1 MTAQLRERIVGPGS
15 AEVWLLPPLHLLE
28 PSSERGVLQIIE
40 RIRHVATSIKDLP
53 PATQIAA
60 RTSYRNALH
69 GVFGLNLGI
78 AVLCL
83 LCTLPL
89 REYALPSSFA
99 EEEENR
105 RQRNG
110 GNTPSSEEEV
120 AGS

>member
-1 MTAQLRERIVGPGS
+1 MDDKRRSGS
-15 AEVWLLPPLHLLE
+15 NQVPA
-28 PSSERGVLQIIE
+28 QIID
-40 RIRHVATSIKDLP
+40 RIRHVATSIKEMP
-53 PATQIAA
+53 PAVQNAA

-69 GVFGLNLGI
+69 GVFGLNLGV

-83 LCTLPL
+83 LFTLPL

-110 GNTPSSEEEV
+110 EETPPAADEAESR
-120 AGS
+120 